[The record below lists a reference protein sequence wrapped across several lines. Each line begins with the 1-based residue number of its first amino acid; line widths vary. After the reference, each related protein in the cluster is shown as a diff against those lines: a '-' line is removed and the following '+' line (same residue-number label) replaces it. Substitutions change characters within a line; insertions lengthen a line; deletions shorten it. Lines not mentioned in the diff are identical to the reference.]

1 MKNIA
6 LITNAQKDS
15 DLSVTK
21 SVIDILLDEGM
32 SVYVSEDISSH
43 FSNAITY
50 NSFPTDIEL
59 IIVVG
64 GDGSVIDASK
74 YAVQYDIPLLG
85 INRGKV
91 GYLAEVENNNL
102 TVLKQLKAGNYTISD
117 KMLLEIELVKDG
129 CVIKELAV
137 NDIVASHDEQLLI
150 ADLKIEDSVGNVIK
164 YRADGI
170 IFATPQGSTAY
181 SLSAGGPILAHDVE
195 SILMTPVSPH
205 SFFNRS
211 VLFNS
216 GECIRVT
223 NISEY
228 ALAIR
233 VDGRMRGSLNK
244 NEVCTVKKSGRT
256 IKMLTFSKNSMFS
269 SLFRKMR
276 IIGDMD

>member
-1 MKNIA
+1 MKKIA
-6 LITNAQKDS
+6 LIANTLKDNG
-15 DLSVTK
+15 LIVTK
-21 SVIDILLDEGM
+21 SVVDILVSEGM
-32 SVYVSEDISSH
+32 SVYVSDDIGLH
-43 FSNAITY
+43 FSNVITY
-50 NSFPTDIEL
+50 HSFPDDVEL

-74 YAVQYDIPLLG
+74 YAVKYDIPLLG
-85 INRGKV
+85 INLGKV
-91 GYLAEVENNNL
+91 GYLAEIENNNL
-102 TVLKQLKAGNYTISD
+102 SVLKQLKDESYTISD
-117 KMLLEIELVKDG
+117 KMLLEVEFVNDG
-129 CVIKELAV
+129 VSVSELAV
-137 NDIVASHDEQLLI
+137 NDIVVSHDDQLLI
-150 ADLKIEDSVGNVIK
+150 ADFKIEDSVGNVIK

-216 GECIRVT
+216 GESIRVT

-228 ALAIR
+228 PLAVR
-233 VDGRMRGSLNK
+233 VDGRMRGSLGK
-244 NEVCTVKKSGRT
+244 NEVCTVKKSARI